1 MVSQAQIRLVAP
13 YFFAVLTV
21 LSIGACTNNMQ
32 SVHAIVDKQ
41 ALDTE
46 SADSVTLYFST
57 NGITKAVLKSKTFKH
72 VLNAQP
78 PYVDMSN
85 GLRVEF
91 FDVSGNP
98 TSVLT
103 AKRGRYFEA
112 DNNVLVRDSVCI
124 SNSSKGETLK
134 TEELIWND
142 KRQLFFTEK
151 YVTIT
156 TPTQII
162 HGDGMEANQDF
173 TFYKIINP
181 NGIIAVQK
189 ANLPQQ

>member
-1 MVSQAQIRLVAP
+1 MHSKIVFLFIVI
-13 YFFAVLTV
+13 VLA
-21 LSIGACTNNMQ
+21 ACTNNMQ
-32 SVHAIVDKQ
+32 SVNAIVDKQ
-41 ALDTE
+41 SLDTE

-57 NGITKAVLKSKTFKH
+57 NGFTKAVLRSKTFKH

-91 FDVSGNP
+91 YNEAGQP

-112 DNNVLVRDSVCI
+112 DNNVLVRDSVTI
-124 SNSSKGETLK
+124 TNKEKGETLT

-142 KRQLFFTEK
+142 KKQLFFTEK

-173 TFYKIINP
+173 TYYKIINP
-181 NGIIAVQK
+181 NGVIAVEK
-189 ANLPQQ
+189 ANLPAQ